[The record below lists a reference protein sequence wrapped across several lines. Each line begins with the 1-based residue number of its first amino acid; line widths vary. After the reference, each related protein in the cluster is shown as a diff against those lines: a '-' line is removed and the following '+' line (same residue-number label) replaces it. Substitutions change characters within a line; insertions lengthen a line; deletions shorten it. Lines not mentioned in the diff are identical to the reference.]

1 MSQATQPNQITAQ
14 IKRLASQVGFDV
26 VGVTRPQ
33 ALEEGERAIEA
44 WVHEGRHGTM
54 KYLEDFKE
62 RHRRFF
68 SDMKQA
74 QSVIVLG
81 VNYYAPSSRENPT
94 ELSGRVARYAWG
106 KDYHQVIRGKH
117 DEL

>member
-1 MSQATQPNQITAQ
+1 MSQAAQPNPITAQ
-14 IKRLASQVGFDV
+14 IKRLASQIGFDV

-44 WVHEGRHGTM
+44 WVREGRHGTM

-81 VNYYAPSSRENPT
+81 VNYFSPSSKKPEAI
-94 ELSGRVARYAWG
+94 LSFTSMVTLR
-106 KDYHQVIRGKH
+106 
-117 DEL
+117 